1 MVDED
6 VTRTNARV
14 TSRAI
19 LPGVLIRYAPRDD
32 RVGPIAIG
40 RPEHTPRRKRE
51 WRNR

>member
-6 VTRTNARV
+6 VTRTNVRV

-32 RVGPIAIG
+32 RFVPIVIG
-40 RPEHTPRRKRE
+40 RPERTPRRE